1 MNSRKILESLKPN
14 SALYNI
20 IQKKMNENLPVK
32 FIHPLDNTDILN
44 RLKLRSEG
52 NTYNTSGEYLQS
64 EKKDEKIYLDK
75 FNDILSN
82 DGVNPHKNY
91 LPKAF
96 FVQDTF
102 NQKTKTKIISCFDN
116 FIEDKTP
123 VVLCGEKGIGKTL
136 LQNIILHDY
145 NESLE
150 NKKIFWVRCDVHK
163 LYELWSN
170 SGSYRTTVEIY
181 LKLQLL
187 YVFCKYFDD
196 TDVYTEE
203 RNGIK
208 SNMFSEIFILLKK
221 HETKFPYK
229 IRHLIEG
236 KHNYY
241 SLSDTI
247 EFFRRDILIAERSKN
262 KNFSYMLDK
271 LLVEFQGNITN
282 KDESFTKWLNTSEY
296 LIDFLS
302 INNYIILNII
312 DGVDNINFSGNHNFL
327 NYFNRMMESIASLVY
342 LEPKSDNY
350 RMYFCMRNDTF
361 IELRARIIT
370 TTITDGRYFNEDK
383 LIILNQIK
391 PNNLHEILGT
401 RIDHFFKDIKNSKL
415 NITTKLFNDIKNI
428 QIPDEFKLFISM
440 MSTRDYLYNQLGL
453 VRLILLRNMQRGNDL
468 YLPFNTQYIRY
479 FKRNLF
485 LNGRLYLNSRKSYFL
500 ISNEGRFFYNIFY
513 SNINQQLCTLRILQT
528 LKVITTQYS
537 LLIEFLQFAF
547 GYNYSQIKKSF
558 QLLESFNL
566 IRPQLNEDHKHENHE
581 EIIQS
586 EEIKLDKNDLIDFCI
601 TEKGI
606 MLEKLIFSD
615 IDILY
620 LLALDTQ
627 VPDWVLPNYIDSFEN
642 SPESRSYYIP
652 NCIKSGV
659 SFLNYLRL
667 IDNVEIEN
675 LNNKIDSHIVNQK
688 LISESK
694 IEELIN
700 LIKNKCEKIFSI
712 ENHIAVE
719 DLSNQ
724 IETMINRI
732 QLDEE
737 RNKLIEFIESF

>member
-1 MNSRKILESLKPN
+1 
-14 SALYNI
+14 
-20 IQKKMNENLPVK
+20 
-32 FIHPLDNTDILN
+32 
-44 RLKLRSEG
+44 
-52 NTYNTSGEYLQS
+52 
-64 EKKDEKIYLDK
+64 
-75 FNDILSN
+75 
-82 DGVNPHKNY
+82 
-91 LPKAF
+91 
-96 FVQDTF
+96 
-102 NQKTKTKIISCFDN
+102 
-116 FIEDKTP
+116 
-123 VVLCGEKGIGKTL
+123 
-136 LQNIILHDY
+136 
-145 NESLE
+145 
-150 NKKIFWVRCDVHK
+150 
-163 LYELWSN
+163 
-170 SGSYRTTVEIY
+170 
-181 LKLQLL
+181 
-187 YVFCKYFDD
+187 
-196 TDVYTEE
+196 
-203 RNGIK
+203 
-208 SNMFSEIFILLKK
+208 
-221 HETKFPYK
+221 
-229 IRHLIEG
+229 
-236 KHNYY
+236 
-241 SLSDTI
+241 
-247 EFFRRDILIAERSKN
+247 
-262 KNFSYMLDK
+262 
-271 LLVEFQGNITN
+271 
-282 KDESFTKWLNTSEY
+282 
-296 LIDFLS
+296 
-302 INNYIILNII
+302 
-312 DGVDNINFSGNHNFL
+312 
-327 NYFNRMMESIASLVY
+327 
-342 LEPKSDNY
+342 
-350 RMYFCMRNDTF
+350 
-361 IELRARIIT
+361 
-370 TTITDGRYFNEDK
+370 
-383 LIILNQIK
+383 
-391 PNNLHEILGT
+391 
-401 RIDHFFKDIKNSKL
+401 
-415 NITTKLFNDIKNI
+415 
-428 QIPDEFKLFISM
+428 